1 MPQSQQSSTPGKQA
15 TSNEP
20 YQQKMADAL
29 RFLAIDAV
37 NQANSGH
44 PGMPMGMAD
53 IATVLFSEF
62 MRFNP
67 ADPHWPGR
75 DRFVLSNGHGS
86 MLQYG
91 LLHLLGY
98 DVSMEELKN
107 FRQLGSKTPG
117 HPEYGHTP
125 GVETTTGP
133 LGQGFA
139 TATGMALAQ
148 KHIAA
153 RHGDALFN
161 NKTYVA
167 VGDGCLMEGISH
179 EAAEFA
185 GRMKL
190 SGLVALFDSNRISID
205 GDTALATNTDIQK
218 RFEAY
223 GWAVHEADG
232 HDHADIRAALDWAQN
247 QDKPAFIFFN
257 THIGYG
263 SKKMQDTAK
272 VHGSPLGPEEAAAV
286 RVELGW
292 QHSPFELP
300 DDVKKDWQQA
310 AEHGRRD
317 YDNWQQAWQ
326 SLDGDTRANIEAG
339 LKHDTSP
346 RTLKALQQIKKDAAQ
361 TQPKVA
367 TRKASGQCIEA
378 IAENQPD
385 FVSGSADLTGS
396 NNTLAG
402 FATILSDTNY
412 GGTYIHYG
420 VREHAMGAIM
430 NGMSLYGGIRPASG
444 TFLVFAD
451 YLRPALRIS
460 ALTQQPVAYVLTHD
474 SIGLGEDGPTHQ
486 PIEHLA
492 MLRATPNVTTWR
504 PADLVETAECWEN
517 ILQETQKPSVLAL
530 SRQGLPTV
538 RQAHTEE
545 NLSAKG
551 GYILREEQGDLQ
563 GIFIASGSEVHL
575 AVQAYNRLLEQ
586 GIHTR
591 VVSVPSV
598 ETFLAQNTAYRD
610 EVLPPNMQNRVVIEA
625 ASPYGWHA
633 LAPQGA
639 FICMNSFGA
648 SAPAQDLYQ
657 HFGITVDN
665 AAKTM
670 TKNIQDK

>member
-1 MPQSQQSSTPGKQA
+1 MPQTQKKSQKEA
-15 TSNEP
+15 TANQP
-20 YQQKMADAL
+20 APAKMANAL

-37 NQANSGH
+37 NQAESGH

-53 IATVLFSEF
+53 IATVLFNEF

-67 ADPHWPGR
+67 ADPAWPNR
-75 DRFVLSNGHGS
+75 DRFILSNGHGS

-91 LLHLLGY
+91 LLHLTGY
-98 DVSMEELKN
+98 DLSMEDLKN

-139 TATGMALAQ
+139 TAVGMALAQ
-148 KHIAA
+148 EHMAA
-153 RHGDALFN
+153 RHGKELFN

-185 GRMKL
+185 GRMQL
-190 SGLVALFDSNRISID
+190 SGLVTLFDSNRISID
-205 GDTALATNTDIQK
+205 GDTDLATNTDIKK

-223 GWAVHEADG
+223 GWAVTEADG
-232 HDHADIRAALDWAQN
+232 HDHNDIRKALNWAQN
-247 QDKPAFIFFN
+247 QKKPSFIIFN

-263 SKKMQDTAK
+263 SKNMRDTAK
-272 VHGSPLGPEEAAAV
+272 VHGSPLGADEAAKV
-286 RVELGW
+286 RKELNW
-292 QHSPFELP
+292 QHPPFEIP
-300 DDVKKDWQQA
+300 DDIYQGWRHA
-310 AEHGRRD
+310 AEHGKRD
-317 YDNWQQAWQ
+317 YAKWQKTWQ
-326 SLDGDTRANIEAG
+326 NLPEETRANIEAG
-339 LKHDTSP
+339 LKHDVSP
-346 RTLKALQQIKKDAAQ
+346 STLKALQSIKEAAAREL
-361 TQPKVA
+361 PKLA
-367 TRKASGQCIEA
+367 TRKASGQCIDA
-378 IAENQPD
+378 IAEHQTD

-396 NNTLAG
+396 NNTKAEL
-402 FATILSDTNY
+402 ATILTEKNY
-412 GGTYIHYG
+412 GGNYIHYG

-460 ALTQQPVAYVLTHD
+460 ALTEQPVTYVLTHD

-492 MLRATPNVTTWR
+492 MLRATPNVVTWR

-517 ILQETQKPSVLAL
+517 ILQEAHKPSVIAL

-538 RQAHTEE
+538 RQAHTDE
-545 NLSAKG
+545 NLCAKG
-551 GYILREEQGDLQ
+551 AYVLREEQGELQ
-563 GIFIASGSEVHL
+563 GIFLASGSEVHL
-575 AVQAYNRLLEQ
+575 ATEAYEELLKK

-591 VVSVPSV
+591 VVSVPSL
-598 ETFLAQNTAYRD
+598 ETFLAQDKPYRD
-610 EVLPPNMQNRVVIEA
+610 NVLPPETQNRVVIEA
-625 ASPYGWHA
+625 ASAYGWHA
-633 LAPQGA
+633 LAPRGE
-639 FICMNSFGA
+639 FLCMEGFGA
-648 SAPAQDLYQ
+648 SAPAPDLYK
-657 HFGITVDN
+657 HFGITTEN
-665 AAKTM
+665 AVNTM
-670 TKNIQDK
+670 TGNIK